1 MRLRHLIPTLL
12 CVLGAGAGMAQPL
25 RTHTTLKEG
34 WRFMKEGQTEWQSVT
49 VPHDWA
55 IYGPF
60 DRENDIQRVAVVQNG
75 ERDPSDKT
83 GRTGGL
89 PYAACPI
96 WARDTTS

>member
-1 MRLRHLIPTLL
+1 
-12 CVLGAGAGMAQPL
+12 MAQPL

-34 WRFMKEGQTEWQSVT
+34 WRFMKEGQSEWQSVT

-89 PYAACPI
+89 PRHAGDSPRPARSCPAQRAQAYASA
-96 WARDTTS
+96 S